1 MIFVDTN
8 FINRFLLQ
16 DIPEQTEIVNKIFDQ
31 TSGKKLKLYSTD
43 VVFFEVC
50 WSLKQFYDLEESNIL
65 EMLYELIASGLISF
79 QTNELLLKAIKRS
92 ENNKLE
98 IVDNY
103 HLVWCVENTVTEF
116 NTFDKKLI
124 NEWKKARLTEIG
136 M

>member
-16 DIPEQTEIVNKIFDQ
+16 DIPEQVEIVNKVFDQ
-31 TSGKKLKLYSTD
+31 ASRKKLKLYSTD

-50 WSLKQFYDLEESNIL
+50 WSLKQFYDLEESDIL

-79 QTNELLLKAIKRS
+79 QTNELLLKAIKGS
-92 ENNKLE
+92 KNNNLG

-124 NEWKKARLTEIG
+124 NEWKKARF
-136 M
+136 